1 MASGQAGKALDSLAT
16 QERGNPRIWTGK
28 KEPDGKAV
36 TNASHE

>member
-1 MASGQAGKALDSLAT
+1 MADGQAGKALDCFAT
-16 QERGNPRIWTGK
+16 PEQRNPRIQTGK